1 MNNEDKFRIKFLEAL
16 QDVVDEELTKLYKPQ
31 RKLGYNAEARSI
43 VKELWGD
50 FLKVVE
56 SPLDQCIGVKGDMGT
71 IHLKTVSDLLAKRGW
86 TIEAVSIDK
95 KMFHIHR
102 VNPL

>member
-1 MNNEDKFRIKFLEAL
+1 MNNEDKSRIKLLETL
-16 QDVVDEELTKLYKPQ
+16 QDVVDEELTKLYKSE
-31 RKLGYNAEARSI
+31 RKPGYNAEAKAI

-56 SPLDQCIGVKGDMGT
+56 SPLDQCIGVKGDIGT
-71 IHLKTVSDLLAKRGW
+71 IHLKIVSDLLAKRGW
-86 TIEAVSIDK
+86 TIEAVSVDT

-102 VNPL
+102 VKPL